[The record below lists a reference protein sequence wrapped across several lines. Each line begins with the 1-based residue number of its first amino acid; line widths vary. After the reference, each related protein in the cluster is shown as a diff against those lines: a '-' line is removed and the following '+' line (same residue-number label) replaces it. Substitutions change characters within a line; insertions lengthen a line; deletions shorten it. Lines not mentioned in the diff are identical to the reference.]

1 MAVDE
6 KTGTAATQGSRLVS
20 SMCTQAQ
27 LQSPDFAKWTLALH
41 ETPGR
46 MHRKLW
52 EFCYITQA
60 LDERG
65 MLAPGR
71 RGLGFAVGLEPLPSY
86 FASRG
91 CTILATDL
99 GADEAAKGGWVEGG
113 QHADA
118 LGALNTRGLCPP
130 AEFAERVAFR
140 PLDMRRLPDDLGT
153 FDFIW
158 SSCSLEHLGTM
169 GRGERFVLESL
180 KYLKPG
186 GVAVHTTEYNL
197 SSNLFTVTRGHD
209 VIFRRR
215 DLERIQRGVRERG
228 FRMELDLREGDGPI
242 DRMVDRPPYRQDNHL
257 RLKLGFFTS
266 TSVGMV
272 IERPVA

>member
-1 MAVDE
+1 MSAVE
-6 KTGTAATQGSRLVS
+6 GSPGAQPRLRS

-27 LQSPDFAKWTLALH
+27 LQSPQFATWATALG
-41 ETPGR
+41 ESPQN

-86 FASRG
+86 FAARG
-91 CTILATDL
+91 CDILATDL
-99 GADEAAKGGWVEGG
+99 DVSEAAKGGWVQGG

-118 LGALNTRGLCPP
+118 RSALNKRGLCPP
-130 AEFAERVAFR
+130 HEFDARVAFQS
-140 PLDMRRLPDDLGT
+140 LDMRRLPDDIGQ
-153 FDFIW
+153 FDFLW
-158 SSCSLEHLGTM
+158 SSCSLEHLGNM
-169 GRGERFVLESL
+169 GRGERFVYDSL
-180 KYLKPG
+180 RYLKPG

-197 SSNLFTVTRGHD
+197 SSNFFTVTHGHD

-215 DLERIQRGVRERG
+215 DLERVCRTVRDRG
-228 FRMELDLREGDGPI
+228 FAMELDLREGDGPL
-242 DRMVDRPPYRQDNHL
+242 DRIVDPPPYAGKVHL
-257 RLKLGFFTS
+257 RLKLGWFTS

-272 IERPVA
+272 IERPIS